1 MNELLTGL
9 RAAGEPTR
17 LRLLALCAHGELSVS
32 ELVSIVGQSQ
42 PRVSRHLKL
51 LVEAQLLERFREGT
65 QVFFRLAERGDSA
78 YLART
83 LVDLIPTDDPEIN
96 RDLVRLEVVRQRRA
110 AVAEDYF
117 QRVAP
122 EWDEI
127 RALHVPERELEG
139 RLVDLV
145 SEQPSASYLDI
156 GTGTGRVLSLLA
168 GKVDRGIGVDLSRE
182 MLNVARTNLEKQ
194 RLRNVHV
201 RHADMYNLP
210 FDDGEFD
217 LVTLHL
223 VLHYARDPA
232 GTIGEVAR
240 VLQPG
245 GRLFIIDF
253 AEHQQQQLCEQYRH
267 VHAGFSNQFIAQ
279 ASKENG
285 LRFHDEYRFDGGP
298 LTTVIWVVI
307 KEAR

>member
-1 MNELLTGL
+1 MNELLSGL

-51 LVEAQLLERFREGT
+51 LVEAELLERFREGT

-83 LVDLIPTDDPEIN
+83 LVDLIPSDDPEIN
-96 RDLVRLEVVRQRRA
+96 RDLGRLEIVRQRRA
-110 AVAEDYF
+110 VVAENYF
-117 QRVAP
+117 QQVASD
-122 EWDEI
+122 WDEI
-127 RALHVPERELEG
+127 RALHVPEPELEG
-139 RLVDLV
+139 QLLDLV
-145 SEQPSASYLDI
+145 AERPSENFLDI
-156 GTGTGRVLSLLA
+156 GTGTGKVLSLLA
-168 GKVDRGIGVDLSRE
+168 DKVDRGIGVDLSRE
-182 MLNVARTNLEKQ
+182 MLNVARTNLEKKQ
-194 RLRNVHV
+194 LRNVHV

-210 FDDGEFD
+210 FDDGAFD

-223 VLHYARDPA
+223 VLHYAHDPA
-232 GTIGEVAR
+232 GAIGEVAR

-253 AEHQQQQLCEQYRH
+253 AEHQQQQLCEQYQH
-267 VHAGFSNQFIAQ
+267 LHSGFSDKFIAQ
-279 ASKENG
+279 VSADSG
-285 LRFHDEYRFDGGP
+285 LKFHQEYRFNGSP
-298 LTTVIWVVI
+298 LTAVIWVVI
-307 KEAR
+307 KEAP